1 MNTSSIP
8 WEKSRFLPH
17 TRTATVE
24 GVHIALYHN
33 PGLRPE
39 LYNVFVPGRMAWT
52 FRSPDLAEAGA
63 LRLITSVLAQRK
75 EQQQM
80 QLELVPPRE
89 PTQLPPGDISDA
101 VIPPMESDF
110 NDDEE
115 GVELEDDDEDS
126 MIRDEEGND

>member
-1 MNTSSIP
+1 MIPSSIP

-39 LYNVFVPGRMAWT
+39 LYNVFVPGRTAWT

-101 VIPPMESDF
+101 VSPPPESDF
-110 NDDEE
+110 NDDE

-126 MIRDEEGND
+126 QLRDDGDDD

>member
-1 MNTSSIP
+1 MIPSSIP

-33 PGLRPE
+33 PRIRPE
-39 LYNVFVPGRMAWT
+39 LYSVFVPSRTAWT
-52 FRSPDLAEAGA
+52 FRSHDLAEAGA

-80 QLELVPPRE
+80 QLSLSPPRE
-89 PTQLPPGDISDA
+89 PTQLPPGDVSDA
-101 VIPPMESDF
+101 VTPPMESDF
-110 NDDEE
+110 NDDDADDDA
-115 GVELEDDDEDS
+115 LDPDDEDS
-126 MIRDEEGND
+126 MLRDGDDD